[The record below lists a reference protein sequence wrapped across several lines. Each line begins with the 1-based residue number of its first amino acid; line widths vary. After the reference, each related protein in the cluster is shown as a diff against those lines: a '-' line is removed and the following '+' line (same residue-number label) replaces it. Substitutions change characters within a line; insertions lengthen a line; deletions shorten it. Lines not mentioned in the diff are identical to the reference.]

1 MSCRSKS
8 KPRKNVPK
16 KYFLLN
22 SVWLDAEAD
31 DFNHFHKLKRFG
43 QLRYWVIL
51 LGWSCRIRLI
61 WILNFQN
68 LQGSPLRH
76 GTPPHLSR
84 FRWEIHPHPFPTL
97 PDSRR
102 SGAWAPSSPISL
114 PSSKTISGAVCFRA
128 SATTCSSGAVCRPC
142 RARHGY
148 KQTPN
153 ISGCKI
159 LVQGENHLRHLLLQE
174 PNIPANTSSKNNSL

>member
-51 LGWSCRIRLI
+51 LNTFD
-61 WILNFQN
+61 LNPELSKPSRFAASARN
-68 LQGSPLRH
+68 S
-76 GTPPHLSR
+76 TPPLKVSVGNSS
-84 FRWEIHPHPFPTL
+84 PSL
-97 PDSRR
+97 PDTPGLAAQRR
-102 SGAWAPSSPISL
+102 LGAFIS
-114 PSSKTISGAVCFRA
+114 
-128 SATTCSSGAVCRPC
+128 
-142 RARHGY
+142 
-148 KQTPN
+148 N
-153 ISGCKI
+153 
-159 LVQGENHLRHLLLQE
+159 LVAFE
-174 PNIPANTSSKNNSL
+174 